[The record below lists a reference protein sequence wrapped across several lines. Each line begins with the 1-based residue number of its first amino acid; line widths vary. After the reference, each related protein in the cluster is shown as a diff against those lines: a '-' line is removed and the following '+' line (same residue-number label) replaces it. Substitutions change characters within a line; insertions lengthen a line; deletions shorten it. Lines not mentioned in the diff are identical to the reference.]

1 MAIKSQ
7 QLRQSFLISGGGA
20 AVLLVVFVAW
30 LASSRVGHVLED
42 QADVRGRD
50 VATRVAAIVS
60 QYLKERHHEVASL
73 ASMPQLVTRGRLA
86 GPDVVTPGLAKLPM
100 PTLQAQSH

>member
-20 AVLLVVFVAW
+20 AILLVVFVAW

-42 QADVRGRD
+42 QADVRGRA
-50 VATRVAAIVS
+50 VAPRVAAIGS
-60 QYLKERHHEVASL
+60 QDLKERHHEAAAL
-73 ASMPQLVTRGRLA
+73 GSMPQLVTRGRL
-86 GPDVVTPGLAKLPM
+86 PGQDAISGGLHKLPR
-100 PTLQAQSH
+100 PTPAAQ